1 MESKS
6 CDVCASP
13 YTFVCSRCK
22 DARYCSKDCQ
32 KGAWGHHKIECR
44 TPEAR
49 ANQVELVEGMKALL
63 AEFGDVDS
71 GGTEG
76 WTYDE
81 DDEKAGSSTTD
92 AGGKA
97 KDGKEE
103 KRKAAAAAL
112 LSQFIPPEGK
122 EGCTEEDG
130 GVGSKGVDK

>member
-1 MESKS
+1 M
-6 CDVCASP
+6 
-13 YTFVCSRCK
+13 
-22 DARYCSKDCQ
+22 
-32 KGAWGHHKIECR
+32 HHKIECR

-81 DDEKAGSSTTD
+81 DDDKAGGCAAGKKTNTD
-92 AGGKA
+92 A
-97 KDGKEE
+97 KEE

-112 LSQFIPPEGK
+112 LSQFIPTEEGK
-122 EGCTEEDG
+122 EEEGGGDG
-130 GVGSKGVDK
+130 GVSKGSDK

>member
-1 MESKS
+1 
-6 CDVCASP
+6 
-13 YTFVCSRCK
+13 
-22 DARYCSKDCQ
+22 
-32 KGAWGHHKIECR
+32 
-44 TPEAR
+44 
-49 ANQVELVEGMKALL
+49 MKALL

-76 WTYDE
+76 WTYNE

-103 KRKAAAAAL
+103 KRKADAAAL